1 MVSRSPSAGCR
12 GRRQRR
18 RGRWP
23 RAAGEG
29 ALGRRHPN
37 RWRVARKDRWLR
49 PSPVSRTLRA
59 CMSMLVNSGWA
70 TMLDRHPA
78 ALKRRSAPA
87 RSASRPQAQTRAGRA
102 LGCRHITGSRA
113 RVPTSQCVGGRPGSP
128 AAGGSGVRIGIKAV
142 AGEGCAER
150 RAGPALPRRRRCRR
164 PLTELEGAF
173 GLSAVGQE
181 AAGLPAHP
189 LLGMQGPHWS
199 ASARAR
205 SASGGELTA

>member
-1 MVSRSPSAGCR
+1 MSPSAGCR

-23 RAAGEG
+23 HAAGKAPWAG
-29 ALGRRHPN
+29 VIPN
-37 RWRVARKDRWLR
+37 RWRVARKDRWLG

-78 ALKRRSAPA
+78 ARKRGQLQREV
-87 RSASRPQAQTRAGRA
+87 RVGRRPKLGLEGRWGA
-102 LGCRHITGSRA
+102 ATSLGLGPGW
-113 RVPTSQCVGGRPGSP
+113 PTSQCVGGRPGSP

-150 RAGPALPRRRRCRR
+150 RAGPSSAAASSMPPPAGRAGRCVRPQRGRPGSRWAASPR
-164 PLTELEGAF
+164 
-173 GLSAVGQE
+173 
-181 AAGLPAHP
+181 AARYAR
-189 LLGMQGPHWS
+189 PHWS
-199 ASARAR
+199 ASARA
-205 SASGGELTA
+205 